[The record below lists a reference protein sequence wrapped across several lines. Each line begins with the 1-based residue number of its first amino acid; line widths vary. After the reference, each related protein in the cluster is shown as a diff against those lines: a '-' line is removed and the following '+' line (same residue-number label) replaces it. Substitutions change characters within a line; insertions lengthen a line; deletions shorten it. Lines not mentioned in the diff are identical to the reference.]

1 MSVPNVTM
9 QSAHQSIRL
18 ALVLLSHSS
27 EFALNN
33 FSFYFDQLP
42 PKWFCVWPICS
53 YTHCHRSQSHFPWL
67 LLIIGGSL
75 YLSATFRLL
84 HSPDE
89 FMCHSIVRVV
99 LFFFFFFLLFCPQYL
114 IYQPLNVSPQQYLLL
129 LLLCCNASL
138 SQFLLSSW
146 LHPLDICSLLC
157 FRCISGWAVILHLI

>member
-99 LFFFFFFLLFCPQYL
+99 LFFFFFFYSFAPSILSINHWMSLPNNICYFCCYA
-114 IYQPLNVSPQQYLLL
+114 VMH
-129 LLLCCNASL
+129 LCPNSCCPAGFTL
-138 SQFLLSSW
+138 
-146 LHPLDICSLLC
+146 
-157 FRCISGWAVILHLI
+157 